1 MKFSVRR
8 LQHQVDGCTPH
19 CWSQIKVGCFS
30 MIKKIIL
37 HLNAAGYIREECCQL
52 WPSRVGAPSV
62 HNFVDWSKIGLFPIC
77 YLARCELLYWGFPSN
92 TSNVARH
99 CAAFTN
105 AGLSNLQIQQQAAAN
120 FKAPMRTMS
129 YNNGKRQW
137 KTTTTTHLFL
147 LKVTSLFSRLK
158 IFLVWSNGDPEL
170 RPPVLKS
177 VTHPIPK
184 TTPRL
189 IHAIVLVNH
198 SGHALVDKWMS
209 WIESRP
215 PSRHIFELMPSLS
228 MSIFSFQFHNNEDIS
243 RILDRRSKAPNMII
257 STSSEKSLV
266 E

>member
-1 MKFSVRR
+1 MTLYELFSEKTSASSRWMHTTLLISDQSR
-8 LQHQVDGCTPH
+8 LFQHD
-19 CWSQIKVGCFS
+19 
-30 MIKKIIL
+30 KKIIL

-92 TSNVARH
+92 TYNVARH

-137 KTTTTTHLFL
+137 KTTTHLFL

-158 IFLVWSNGDPEL
+158 IFLISVEW
-170 RPPVLKS
+170 RPWVEAPGVEVS
-177 VTHPIPK
+177 HPP
-184 TTPRL
+184 
-189 IHAIVLVNH
+189 H
-198 SGHALVDKWMS
+198 S
-209 WIESRP
+209 
-215 PSRHIFELMPSLS
+215 
-228 MSIFSFQFHNNEDIS
+228 
-243 RILDRRSKAPNMII
+243 
-257 STSSEKSLV
+257 
-266 E
+266 